1 VKKTL
6 GVFFPLYTTT
16 LLMLLGSGLLTTYI
30 SLRLTSI
37 HVTGAL
43 IGAIIAANYIGLVIG
58 GKVGHFLIARVG
70 HIRAY
75 VSCAGIITAAVL
87 GHGLTEYIPIW
98 VVLRL
103 IIGMCMMCQ
112 FMVLESWLNDQAE
125 SNQRGMVFGFYMAAT
140 YLGMSL
146 GQVVLMLQSNLGIT
160 TLLVIALCFALCLVP
175 IALTTRTNARH
186 MSPAPM
192 ELRYFIGAIPKVL
205 ATTLV
210 IGMVVGSF
218 YGLAPVYA
226 SLQSLTTQQ
235 TGLFMAIAIFAG
247 LVAQFPLSWLSDRYN
262 RTLLMRINAILL
274 IVASLPLALVP
285 HIDFPVLLVVGFIV
299 SMLQFTLYPL
309 VVALANDLIEPE
321 RRVSLAACLLMAFG
335 VGASIGPL
343 AVGSL
348 IEPLGGNIL
357 YAFFSLCGVLLV
369 GFSRTVKQDESQFAQ
384 DAPLPHIPLPDSLT
398 SSPLSPALNPTFDE
412 QIIHDTMPPPEAA
425 PDPVE
430 PQASDTS
437 EEEADEPIPQGA
449 DPDED
454 TGLKKAHSML

>member
-87 GHGLTEYIPIW
+87 GHGLTEYIPAW

-103 IIGMCMMCQ
+103 IIGLCMMCQ
-112 FMVLESWLNDQAE
+112 FMVLESWLNDQSE
-125 SNQRGMVFGFYMAAT
+125 SNQRGRVFGFYMAAT

-146 GQVVLMLQSNLGIT
+146 GQVVLMLQTNLGIT

-226 SLQSLTTQQ
+226 SMQALTTQQ
-235 TGLFMAIAIFAG
+235 TGLFMAISIFAG
-247 LVAQFPLSWLSDRYN
+247 LVAQFPLSWLSDHYN

-274 IVASLPLALVP
+274 IVAALPLALVP

-343 AVGSL
+343 AVGAL
-348 IEPLGGNIL
+348 IQPLGGNIL

-369 GFSRTVKQDESQFAQ
+369 AFSRTVKEDESQFVQ

-425 PDPVE
+425 PDPVDDQ
-430 PQASDTS
+430 PS
-437 EEEADEPIPQGA
+437 ETPAAEEPIPQGA

>member
-1 VKKTL
+1 VRKTL

-37 HVTGAL
+37 NVTGAL

-87 GHGLTEYIPIW
+87 GHGLTEYIPVW

-103 IIGMCMMCQ
+103 IIGLCMMCQ
-112 FMVLESWLNDQAE
+112 YMVLESWLNDQSE
-125 SNQRGMVFGFYMAAT
+125 SNQRGRVFGFYMAAS

-146 GQVVLMLQSNLGIT
+146 GQIVLMLQTDLGIT
-160 TLLVIALCFALCLVP
+160 TLLLIALCFALCLVP

-205 ATTLV
+205 ASTLV

-226 SLQSLTTQQ
+226 SQQSLTTQQ

-247 LVAQFPLSWLSDRYN
+247 LVAQLPLSWLSDRYN
-262 RTLLMRINAILL
+262 RTLLMQINALLL
-274 IVASLPLALVP
+274 IIASLPLALLP
-285 HIDFPVLLVVGFIV
+285 HIDFPILLGVGFVV

-309 VVALANDLIEPE
+309 AVALANDLIEPE
-321 RRVSLAACLLMAFG
+321 RRVSLAACLLMSFG

-343 AVGSL
+343 AVGAL
-348 IEPLGGNIL
+348 IQPLGGNIL
-357 YAFFSLCGVLLV
+357 YAFFALCGVLLV
-369 GFSRTVKQDESQFAQ
+369 ACSRTVKEDKSQFVQ
-384 DAPLPHIPLPDSLT
+384 DAPLPHIAIPDSLT

-412 QIIHDTMPPPEAA
+412 QIIQDTMPAPEAA
-425 PDPVE
+425 PDQIENIVE
-430 PQASDTS
+430 I
-437 EEEADEPIPQGA
+437 EALLHPQGA
-449 DPDED
+449 DPEED
-454 TGLKKAHSML
+454 TGLKKAYTML

>member
-1 VKKTL
+1 MKKTL

-87 GHGLTEYIPIW
+87 GHGLTEYIPAW

-103 IIGMCMMCQ
+103 IIGLCMMCQ
-112 FMVLESWLNDQAE
+112 FMVLESWLNDQSE
-125 SNQRGMVFGFYMAAT
+125 SNQRGRVFGFYMAAT

-146 GQVVLMLQSNLGIT
+146 GQVVLTLQTNLGIT
-160 TLLVIALCFALCLVP
+160 ALLVIALCFALCLVP

-192 ELRYFIGAIPKVL
+192 ELRYFVGAIPKVL

-226 SLQSLTTQQ
+226 SMQALTTQQ
-235 TGLFMAIAIFAG
+235 TGLFMAISIFAG

-274 IVASLPLALVP
+274 IVAALPLALVP
-285 HIDFPVLLVVGFIV
+285 HINFPVLLVVGFIV

-309 VVALANDLIEPE
+309 AVALANDLIESA

-343 AVGSL
+343 AVGAL
-348 IEPLGGNIL
+348 IQPLGGNML

-369 GFSRTVKQDESQFAQ
+369 AFSRTVKEDESQFVQ

-425 PDPVE
+425 PDPIDEQPAVE
-430 PQASDTS
+430 ET
-437 EEEADEPIPQGA
+437 A
-449 DPDED
+449 DPNEN
-454 TGLKKAHSML
+454 TGLKKAHSIL

>member
-1 VKKTL
+1 MRKTL

-37 HVTGAL
+37 NVTGAL

-87 GHGLTEYIPIW
+87 GHGLTEYIPVW
-98 VVLRL
+98 VILRL
-103 IIGMCMMCQ
+103 IIGLCMMCQ
-112 FMVLESWLNDQAE
+112 YMVLESWLNDQSE
-125 SNQRGMVFGFYMAAT
+125 SNQRGRVFGFYMAAS

-146 GQVVLMLQSNLGIT
+146 GQIVLMLQTDLGIT
-160 TLLVIALCFALCLVP
+160 TLLLIALCFALCLVP

-205 ATTLV
+205 ASTLV

-226 SLQSLTTQQ
+226 SQQSLTTQQ

-247 LVAQFPLSWLSDRYN
+247 LVAQLPLSWLSDRYN
-262 RTLLMRINAILL
+262 RTLLMQINAILL
-274 IVASLPLALVP
+274 IIASLPLALLP
-285 HIDFPVLLVVGFIV
+285 HIDFPILLGVGFVV

-309 VVALANDLIEPE
+309 AVALANDLIEPE
-321 RRVSLAACLLMAFG
+321 RRVSLAACLLMSFG

-343 AVGSL
+343 AVGAL
-348 IEPLGGNIL
+348 IQPLGGNIL
-357 YAFFSLCGVLLV
+357 YAFFALCGVLLV
-369 GFSRTVKQDESQFAQ
+369 ACSRTVKEDKSQFVQ
-384 DAPLPHIPLPDSLT
+384 DAPLPHIAIPDSLT

-412 QIIHDTMPPPEAA
+412 QIIQDTMPAPEAA
-425 PDPVE
+425 PDQNEEIVE
-430 PQASDTS
+430 I
-437 EEEADEPIPQGA
+437 EALLHPQGA
-449 DPDED
+449 DPEED
-454 TGLKKAHSML
+454 TGLKKAYTML

>member
-1 VKKTL
+1 M
-6 GVFFPLYTTT
+6 YTTT

-87 GHGLTEYIPIW
+87 GHGLTEYIPAW

-103 IIGMCMMCQ
+103 IIGLCMMCQ
-112 FMVLESWLNDQAE
+112 FMVLESWLNDQSE
-125 SNQRGMVFGFYMAAT
+125 SNQRGRVFGFYMAAT

-146 GQVVLMLQSNLGIT
+146 GQVVLMLQTNLGIT

-226 SLQSLTTQQ
+226 SMQALTTQQ
-235 TGLFMAIAIFAG
+235 TGLFMAISIFAG
-247 LVAQFPLSWLSDRYN
+247 LVAQFPLSWLSDHYN

-274 IVASLPLALVP
+274 IVAALPLALVP

-343 AVGSL
+343 AVGAL
-348 IEPLGGNIL
+348 IQPLGGNIL

-369 GFSRTVKQDESQFAQ
+369 AFSRTVKEDESQFVQ

-425 PDPVE
+425 PDPVDDQ
-430 PQASDTS
+430 PS
-437 EEEADEPIPQGA
+437 ETPAAEEPIPQGA

>member
-1 VKKTL
+1 MKKTL

-437 EEEADEPIPQGA
+437 EQEADEPIPQGA

>member
-1 VKKTL
+1 MKKTL
-6 GVFFPLYTTT
+6 GVFLPLYTTT
-16 LLMLLGSGLLTTYI
+16 LLLLLGSGLLTTYV
-30 SLRLTSI
+30 SLRLASI
-37 HVTGAL
+37 HVSSAL

-75 VSCAGIITAAVL
+75 VACAGIITAAVL
-87 GHGLTEYIPIW
+87 GHGLTEFIPAW
-98 VVLRL
+98 VALRL
-103 IIGMCMMCQ
+103 VIGLCMMCQ
-112 FMVLESWLNDQAE
+112 YMVLESWLNDQAE

-146 GQVVLMLQSNLGIT
+146 GQIVLMLQSNLGIT

-192 ELRYFIGAIPKVL
+192 ELRYFVGAIPKVL

-235 TGLFMAIAIFAG
+235 TGLFMALAIFAG
-247 LVAQFPLSWLSDRYN
+247 LVAQFPLSWLSDRYS
-262 RTLLMRINAILL
+262 RPLLMRLNAIFL
-274 IVASLPLALVP
+274 IVAALPLALLP
-285 HIDFPVLLVVGFIV
+285 HIDFPLLLAVGFVV

-343 AVGSL
+343 AVGAL

-357 YAFFSLCGVLLV
+357 YAFFALCGVLLAAL
-369 GFSRTVKQDESQFAQ
+369 SRTAKAEEPQLAQ
-384 DAPLPHIPLPDSLT
+384 DAPVPHIPLPDSLT

-425 PDPVE
+425 PDV
-430 PQASDTS
+430 
-437 EEEADEPIPQGA
+437 
-449 DPDED
+449 
-454 TGLKKAHSML
+454 